1 MKIEIGT
8 AVRHATFGDG
18 IVIFIQRDVAE
29 VNFLNVGKKTVLIS
43 FLKAIGKKYET
54 VDADEK
60 TITNLDIVSFLV
72 LYMSAHK
79 LTKMKNNQ
87 CVQII
92 RDEYHFNIPADFIIQ
107 AINPILDTVFL
118 KNLQERKSELFSNK
132 SKNQYYKMAEKKI
145 QKTFIFKPIQN
156 IDAFERICIKEK
168 FESTIK
174 LFFAREIIR
183 FVLSSKSSDPVHI
196 LRLKDVTESLLN
208 VLLYQMSIGFFYN
221 DIGRNNPR
229 LYGSIYYYIQNN
241 TLLSSNRAES
251 FKLVDVYLRTLV
263 INQFLIVNGEKCDEV
278 YQLDEEGNLYF
289 GRQFVTLLKKKGES
303 LDKRIVNRI
312 KYFLSKNNDSSPQ
325 LQHYLDFFNK
335 DQYCTKD
342 LILNFEYEGNLSRL
356 SKELRDDLILKNDF
370 KNLMKKYGIPTTEKY
385 FKMCMARIDYTLRT
399 KRIILKNKYKTLTAY
414 YREQA
419 LKEDV
424 YRYSNPHNLDEYDIA
439 LKSLNYNLDIIDVG
453 YGVYITRTNMI
464 RNGLTDEVILAFKEK
479 VVKTVQ
485 KMKFISLQE
494 LMDFLKDDKVVSYCD
509 GDKKQMVQFIK
520 PIGEVGVNELAS
532 ESYILSVKSS
542 KHYKG
547 DFIEFIIGT
556 RASMDIYDIHD
567 SVKEHFDVE
576 YSVEEI
582 IRDLKHTS
590 LYYSEEM
597 EKVYK
602 TKKVFVLEV
611 FGNGN

>member
-1 MKIEIGT
+1 M
-8 AVRHATFGDG
+8 
-18 IVIFIQRDVAE
+18 
-29 VNFLNVGKKTVLIS
+29 L